1 MFTSFNLKDFA
12 ARLKTIRTS
21 QGLTQSNVVEATG
34 ISSDTLRKIENGLCI
49 PRYDTLVL
57 LSHFYRTDILA
68 LLGTHKS
75 STDLIHFYESVDR
88 HITEDNPEALKDTI
102 DAFNKFKQME
112 DHQLVIIEELQQ
124 LDYFFEGMKISYK
137 DQTTETY
144 QMAIDHWCQALKI
157 TNPDFTINDWHL
169 FKYSYVEL
177 RILYALASMLGLVR
191 ACEKS
196 NEMLLYLLDTLDQS
210 ILSKHQEKIL
220 VTKTFAL
227 ISYNYHRLDAH
238 KNALEYA
245 EKGIAYCNEY
255 AIMANLPL
263 LLSRK
268 GMAMYHLNLADYK
281 TFLAQ
286 GVTLLEIQG
295 NHELANKYTQIIQ
308 RFLRDGG

>member
-1 MFTSFNLKDFA
+1 MFTTFNLKDFA

-21 QGLTQSNVVEATG
+21 QGLTQNKVVEATG

-57 LSHFYRTDILA
+57 LSHFYKTDILA

-75 STDLIHFYESVDR
+75 STELIQFYESVDR
-88 HITEDNPEALKDTI
+88 HITEDNPEALNKTI

-112 DHQLVIIEELQQ
+112 NHQLVVIEELDQ
-124 LDYFFEGMKISYK
+124 LDLFFQGMKISYK
-137 DQTTETY
+137 DHTTETY
-144 QMAIDHWCQALKI
+144 QMAIDHWCHALKI

-177 RILYALASMLGLVR
+177 RILYALASMLGLIR
-191 ACEKS
+191 KCEKS

-220 VTKTFAL
+220 VTKTHAL

-238 KNALEYA
+238 KDALKYA
-245 EKGIAYCNEY
+245 EMGIAYCNEY
-255 AIMANLPL
+255 AVMANLPL

-268 GMAMYHLNLADYK
+268 GVAMYHLKLPHFE
-281 TFLAQ
+281 TFLNY

-295 NHELANKYTQIIQ
+295 NYELAGKYTEIIH
-308 RFLRDGG
+308 RFLGDGG